1 MLYLCSHYYSLL
13 FCSPSFPFSLRFLF
27 CLPFHSFTL
36 FSFCDFVVL
45 CDRMSCKCTAACGCV
60 QLRVVACGCV
70 WLRVDAC
77 GCVWLRVAACGCV
90 WLRVA
95 ACGYVWLRVAACGC
109 VWLCGCASYPIKMQ
123 KMQRTRFF
131 YLTVDLSSS
140 SLSLLFFSILSL

>member
-36 FSFCDFVVL
+36 FSFCDYVIL

-70 WLRVDAC
+70 WLRVGAC
-77 GCVWLRVAACGCV
+77 GCVWLRVVCFI
-90 WLRVA
+90 
-95 ACGYVWLRVAACGC
+95 
-109 VWLCGCASYPIKMQ
+109 PKKKMQ

-131 YLTVDLSSS
+131 YLRRMNG
-140 SLSLLFFSILSL
+140 SLLNNLPLPKNRTIYIYN

>member
-36 FSFCDFVVL
+36 FSFCDYVIL

-70 WLRVDAC
+70 WLRVASC
-77 GCVWLRVAACGCV
+77 GCVRLRVAACGCV

-95 ACGYVWLRVAACGC
+95 ACGC
-109 VWLCGCASYPIKMQ
+109 VWCASYPKKNAKNATNTI
-123 KMQRTRFF
+123 F
-131 YLTVDLSSS
+131 
-140 SLSLLFFSILSL
+140 LFEKNEWFSPKQPPPPKK

>member
-36 FSFCDFVVL
+36 FSFCDYVIL

-70 WLRVDAC
+70 WLRV
-77 GCVWLRVAACGCV
+77 AACGCV
-90 WLRVA
+90 W
-95 ACGYVWLRVAACGC
+95 
-109 VWLCGCASYPIKMQ
+109 CASYPKKNAKNATNTI
-123 KMQRTRFF
+123 F
-131 YLTVDLSSS
+131 
-140 SLSLLFFSILSL
+140 LFEKNEWFSPKQPPPPKK